1 MKPVSSRSWLLGQFR
16 SNDFGVGAESKYWPL
31 EKLEML
37 EVLGFLVEIQ
47 NFCEKKKKIKIIKSS
62 TWSI

>member
-47 NFCEKKKKIKIIKSS
+47 NFCEKKNNKIIKSS

>member
-47 NFCEKKKKIKIIKSS
+47 NFCEKKIIK
-62 TWSI
+62 